1 MAITPGKFRT
11 EADMLVHLLPVQA
24 HIFRTERNVAVNRL
38 FKELVFRVLK
48 HQTDAEADG
57 AQRLLGAVD
66 VLFSEQYTSGDRLQK
81 PVEMLDERALAA
93 AGMAEE
99 RRILTGGDGEI
110 YIVES
115 DLFKRSPGAVNAP
128 DGLQTDIGHNEKPL
142 LMDFFFKPPD
152 DGIGGVR
159 VG

>member
-1 MAITPGKFRT
+1 
-11 EADMLVHLLPVQA
+11 MLVHLLPVQA

-66 VLFSEQYTSGDRLQK
+66 VLFSEQYTSRGRLQK
-81 PVEMLDERALAA
+81 SVEMLDERALAA

-110 YIVES
+110 NIVES